1 MTYRPNTRV
10 RLTAFHRTQDH
21 RCVIVSLNVGDVLEV
36 AGYVTGS
43 PDVRCRFLGR
53 PNRTVIVPA
62 AKLVRCAERVETAA
76 DAGGV
81 AGDQQPTQGR
91 E

>member
-1 MTYRPNTRV
+1 MTYRQGDRV
-10 RLTAFHRTQDH
+10 RLIAFHRTQDH
-21 RCVIVSLNVGDVLEV
+21 RGVIVSLNVADVLEV

-53 PNRTVIVPA
+53 PNRTVLVPA
-62 AKLVRCAERVETAA
+62 MKLTRCAERVETAG
-76 DAGGV
+76 AGQVGET
-81 AGDQQPTQGR
+81 GDQQPTQG